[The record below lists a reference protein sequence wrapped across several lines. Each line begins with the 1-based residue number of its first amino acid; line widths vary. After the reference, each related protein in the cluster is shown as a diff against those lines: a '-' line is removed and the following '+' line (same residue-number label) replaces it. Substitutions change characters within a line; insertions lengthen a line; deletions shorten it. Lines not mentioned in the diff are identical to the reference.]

1 MANGCCCSSRPAEPR
16 RRADPM
22 KRFLLIAILSLP
34 TPAPGA
40 AQQLIHRG
48 AAAAPDSRIRIQNPV
63 GAIRVTGWSRDSLA
77 ISTTTLQQ
85 GRRLVV
91 QGDHKQ
97 LEIAVEGDTA
107 GYANDLEVRLPAGA
121 RLTVKTTRGEIDIEG
136 LTDSITALTVSGKL
150 RVGGAARAVTA
161 ESLDGNIEI
170 AADAATAAVHSG
182 GGVIVLR
189 GAIGV
194 FEVTS
199 VTGEILAGLT
209 GPVSLGRL
217 ESLSGNVSFKGP
229 LVPGGRLEAQSH
241 SGDID
246 LRLSPALGATYELDA
261 YGGRI
266 EDDLR
271 PGGPRTLQG
280 SARFVVGDGKAT
292 IIVRSFKGTI
302 VLRHQESVGKRE

>member
-1 MANGCCCSSRPAEPR
+1 M
-16 RRADPM
+16 M
-22 KRFLLIAILSLP
+22 RFVIVAVLSLLA
-34 TPAPGA
+34 PAAGA

-48 AAAAPDSRIRIQNPV
+48 AAAAPDARIRIQNPV

-77 ISTTTLQQ
+77 ITTTTLDQ
-85 GRRLVV
+85 GRRLVL
-91 QGDHKQ
+91 QGDRSQ
-97 LEIAVEGDTA
+97 LEIAVEGDSA
-107 GYANDLEVRLPAGA
+107 GYTNDLEVRLPAGA
-121 RLTVKTTRGEIDIEG
+121 RLTVKTTGGEIDVEG

-150 RVGGAARAVTA
+150 RIGGVAQAVTA

-170 AADAATAAVHSG
+170 AADAATATVHSG

-189 GAIGV
+189 GAIGI
-194 FEVTS
+194 FDVTS

-209 GPVSLGRL
+209 GPVSRGRL

-280 SARFVVGDGKAT
+280 SARFVVGDGKAS

-302 VLRHQESVGKRE
+302 VLRHQESVGRRE

>member
-1 MANGCCCSSRPAEPR
+1 M
-16 RRADPM
+16 
-22 KRFLLIAILSLP
+22 
-34 TPAPGA
+34 
-40 AQQLIHRG
+40 
-48 AAAAPDSRIRIQNPV
+48 
-63 GAIRVTGWSRDSLA
+63 
-77 ISTTTLQQ
+77 
-85 GRRLVV
+85 
-91 QGDHKQ
+91 
-97 LEIAVEGDTA
+97 
-107 GYANDLEVRLPAGA
+107 
-121 RLTVKTTRGEIDIEG
+121 
-136 LTDSITALTVSGKL
+136 
-150 RVGGAARAVTA
+150 
-161 ESLDGNIEI
+161 
-170 AADAATAAVHSG
+170 
-182 GGVIVLR
+182 LR

-209 GPVSLGRL
+209 GPVSQGRL

-302 VLRHQESVGKRE
+302 VLRHQESVGRRE